1 MRSDSYE
8 RIHRTSLS
16 LSLFLHPPP
25 FSLLG
30 TTTARGTDSHTS
42 RVSIKRGRKWRAL
55 VDRCGLAHGSAKREK
70 QGEKKHTC
78 ATVRPREWVCFA
90 MKKMS
95 SYPSI
100 IIELPS
106 SRVSTFIT
114 TDYYPTRS
122 LPVSPDFIIQFAGA
136 IFIARIVLCPRVERV
151 GGGGRNLFPAGKSF
165 VVRITGLRV
174 EKSVAQRVVQ
184 ASTRH
189 IPSRGRLAR
198 HRKRFWPKT
207 APRIPTSSA
216 PVIGPD
222 RENKDSHGHNRGS
235 TSGYGPVP
243 YSYEHSATPA
253 PPIYPASYPCTLR
266 TLVE

>member
-100 IIELPS
+100 IIEPRIDVYYHRLLPDPFFTRLPRFHNS
-106 SRVSTFIT
+106 VRRGYFYCSDCSVPARGTSRRGREEFIPGQKVVCRA
-114 TDYYPTRS
+114 DHGVKSRK
-122 LPVSPDFIIQFAGA
+122 I
-136 IFIARIVLCPRVERV
+136 
-151 GGGGRNLFPAGKSF
+151 GGPAGC
-165 VVRITGLRV
+165 
-174 EKSVAQRVVQ
+174 
-184 ASTRH
+184 
-189 IPSRGRLAR
+189 PSQY
-198 HRKRFWPKT
+198 
-207 APRIPTSSA
+207 APYSESRQI
-216 PVIGPD
+216 
-222 RENKDSHGHNRGS
+222 GS
-235 TSGYGPVP
+235 TSKTILAENCSTNPYIKCPGYRARSREQGQPRP
-243 YSYEHSATPA
+243 
-253 PPIYPASYPCTLR
+253 
-266 TLVE
+266 

>member
-1 MRSDSYE
+1 MGARD
-8 RIHRTSLS
+8 RKCRRAV
-16 LSLFLHPPP
+16 FLDYRH
-25 FSLLG
+25 FTFFFFFTYRRLYHGLLP
-30 TTTARGTDSHTS
+30 S
-42 RVSIKRGRKWRAL
+42 RVL
-55 VDRCGLAHGSAKREK
+55 
-70 QGEKKHTC
+70 
-78 ATVRPREWVCFA
+78 
-90 MKKMS
+90 S
-95 SYPSI
+95 SPSI
-100 IIELPS
+100 S
-106 SRVSTFIT
+106 VHNSVRRGYFYS
-114 TDYYPTRS
+114 DCS
-122 LPVSPDFIIQFAGA
+122 LAACGTG
-136 IFIARIVLCPRVERV
+136 R
-151 GGGGRNLFPAGKSF
+151 GGGGGNLFPGGKSF

-253 PPIYPASYPCTLR
+253 PPIYPALYPTSLYSTYSYRGTVSNFRSIILKNKR
-266 TLVE
+266 TGWLKRLLFRSR

>member
-1 MRSDSYE
+1 MHNSVRRGYFYSDC
-8 RIHRTSLS
+8 SL
-16 LSLFLHPPP
+16 PAC
-25 FSLLG
+25 G
-30 TTTARGTDSHTS
+30 TS
-42 RVSIKRGRKWRAL
+42 RG
-55 VDRCGLAHGSAKREK
+55 
-70 QGEKKHTC
+70 GEG
-78 ATVRPREWVCFA
+78 E
-90 MKKMS
+90 
-95 SYPSI
+95 
-100 IIELPS
+100 
-106 SRVSTFIT
+106 
-114 TDYYPTRS
+114 
-122 LPVSPDFIIQFAGA
+122 
-136 IFIARIVLCPRVERV
+136 
-151 GGGGRNLFPAGKSF
+151 GGRNLFPGGKSF

-243 YSYEHSATPA
+243 YSYEHYATPA
-253 PPIYPASYPCTLR
+253 PPIYPALYPTSLYSTYSYRETVSNFRSIISKICGQ
-266 TLVE
+266 VG

>member
-1 MRSDSYE
+1 MACTRGPVWSSAWE
-8 RIHRTSLS
+8 RET
-16 LSLFLHPPP
+16 
-25 FSLLG
+25 G
-30 TTTARGTDSHTS
+30 EA
-42 RVSIKRGRKWRAL
+42 GRKETHLRNSS
-55 VDRCGLAHGSAKREK
+55 SARVGVFRDE
-70 QGEKKHTC
+70 EN
-78 ATVRPREWVCFA
+78 VIV
-90 MKKMS
+90 S
-95 SYPSI
+95 L
-100 IIELPS
+100 ELPS

>member
-100 IIELPS
+100 IIEPRIDVYYHRLLPDPFFTCLPRFHNS
-106 SRVSTFIT
+106 VRRGYFYCSDCSVPARGTSRRGREEFIPGQKVVCRA
-114 TDYYPTRS
+114 DHGVKSRK
-122 LPVSPDFIIQFAGA
+122 I
-136 IFIARIVLCPRVERV
+136 
-151 GGGGRNLFPAGKSF
+151 GGPAGC
-165 VVRITGLRV
+165 
-174 EKSVAQRVVQ
+174 
-184 ASTRH
+184 
-189 IPSRGRLAR
+189 PSQY
-198 HRKRFWPKT
+198 
-207 APRIPTSSA
+207 APYSESRQI
-216 PVIGPD
+216 
-222 RENKDSHGHNRGS
+222 GS
-235 TSGYGPVP
+235 TSKTILAENCSTNPYIKCPGYRARSREQGQPRP
-243 YSYEHSATPA
+243 
-253 PPIYPASYPCTLR
+253 
-266 TLVE
+266 

>member
-1 MRSDSYE
+1 M
-8 RIHRTSLS
+8 
-16 LSLFLHPPP
+16 
-25 FSLLG
+25 
-30 TTTARGTDSHTS
+30 
-42 RVSIKRGRKWRAL
+42 
-55 VDRCGLAHGSAKREK
+55 
-70 QGEKKHTC
+70 
-78 ATVRPREWVCFA
+78 
-90 MKKMS
+90 
-95 SYPSI
+95 
-100 IIELPS
+100 S
-106 SRVSTFIT
+106 SRVLSSPSISVYNSVRRGYFY
-114 TDYYPTRS
+114 TDC
-122 LPVSPDFIIQFAGA
+122 SP
-136 IFIARIVLCPRVERV
+136 ERV
-151 GGGGRNLFPAGKSF
+151 GEGRGGNLFPGGKSF

-243 YSYEHSATPA
+243 YSYEHSATHRLRLF
-253 PPIYPASYPCTLR
+253 ILHCTPHPYIHSAYTYRGTVSNFRSIILKKLKEDR
-266 TLVE
+266 LVKEILFDRDKTIERRK

>member
-1 MRSDSYE
+1 MSSSDIPRLS
-8 RIHRTSLS
+8 SL
-16 LSLFLHPPP
+16 H
-25 FSLLG
+25 LLRFAYRG
-30 TTTARGTDSHTS
+30 TTFVLRIID
-42 RVSIKRGRKWRAL
+42 RAEFFRL
-55 VDRCGLAHGSAKREK
+55 PRFRC
-70 QGEKKHTC
+70 
-78 ATVRPREWVCFA
+78 
-90 MKKMS
+90 
-95 SYPSI
+95 
-100 IIELPS
+100 
-106 SRVSTFIT
+106 
-114 TDYYPTRS
+114 
-122 LPVSPDFIIQFAGA
+122 IIQFAGG
-136 IFIARIVLCPRVERV
+136 IFIRIVLCPRVERV
-151 GGGGRNLFPAGKSF
+151 GGGEGEGGGNLFPGGKSF

-253 PPIYPASYPCTLR
+253 PPIYPALYPTSLYSTYSYRETVSNFR
-266 TLVE
+266 SIISKISGQVG

>member
-100 IIELPS
+100 IIEPRIDVYYHRLLPDPFFTRLPRFHNS
-106 SRVSTFIT
+106 VRRGYFYCSDCSVPARGTSRRGREEFI
-114 TDYYPTRS
+114 P
-122 LPVSPDFIIQFAGA
+122 
-136 IFIARIVLCPRVERV
+136 
-151 GGGGRNLFPAGKSF
+151 GRK
-165 VVRITGLRV
+165 VVCRAGLRV

-235 TSGYGPVP
+235 TSGYEPVP